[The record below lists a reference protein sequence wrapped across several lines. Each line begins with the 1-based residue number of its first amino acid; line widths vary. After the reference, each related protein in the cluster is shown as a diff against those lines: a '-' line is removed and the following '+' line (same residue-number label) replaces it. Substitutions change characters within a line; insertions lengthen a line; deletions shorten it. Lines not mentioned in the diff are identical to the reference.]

1 MMNKRILITGCAG
14 FLGSNLIRYLSYIN
28 KNITI
33 SGIDRLRTVSDI
45 HNVYMNKS
53 FQFYLADINNEN
65 IIKKIFE
72 IEKPEI
78 VVHLASTMFDYYE
91 SLNSNIIG
99 LNTISKLCLD
109 YNSKLIYI
117 STTQLYDKTNEK
129 KTETSPL
136 NPTDYYLVSKRC
148 GEDLLNVLGKNGL
161 KYNIIRAT
169 EVFGPR
175 QHVGNLINMFL
186 DIKGH
191 DVIKLVSKGNC
202 ARDMIHVED
211 FSNAV
216 SVIMENGKDN
226 EIYNLSV
233 NADFTDLEIAAMVIE
248 TMEAGKIEF
257 VPEEI
262 EHQYLEINCEK
273 LKGLGWKPLKKFKAR
288 VKDSIMWYSNNQ
300 WFFK

>member
-1 MMNKRILITGCAG
+1 MTTKRILITGCAG
-14 FLGSNLIRYLSYIN
+14 FLGSNLIRFLSYTN

-33 SGIDRLRTVSDI
+33 SGIDRLTTVSDI

-53 FQFYLADINNEN
+53 SQFYLADINNEN
-65 IIKKIFE
+65 LTRKIFE

-78 VVHLASTMFDYYE
+78 VIHLASTMFDHYE
-91 SLNSNIIG
+91 SLNSNVVG

-109 YNSKLIYI
+109 YNAKLIYT

-129 KTETSPL
+129 KYETSNV
-136 NPTDYYLVSKRC
+136 NPTDYYLISKRC

-175 QHVGNLINMFL
+175 QHHGNLINSFL
-186 DIKGH
+186 DVKGH
-191 DVIKLVSKGNC
+191 GVIKLHSKGNC
-202 ARDMIHVED
+202 ARDMVHVED

-216 SVIMENGKDN
+216 SLVMENGKDN
-226 EIYNLSV
+226 EIYNLSI
-233 NADFTDLEIAAMVIE
+233 NNDFTDLEIASMVIE
-248 TMEAGKIEF
+248 VMEAGKIEF
-257 VPEEI
+257 IPEEI
-262 EHQYLEINCEK
+262 ESQYLEINVDK
-273 LKGLGWKPLKKFKAR
+273 IKSLGWKPLKKFKNR
-288 VKDSIMWYSNNQ
+288 VKDSVMWYNNNQ